1 MPIDDDEDTEYNC
14 GTCDYR
20 STNEDDYMLV
30 GDDLLCEDCRSW
42 CNYCE
47 EYCHNESTH
56 YVEGVG
62 DYCESCWE
70 NHTHYC
76 ERCSCTYSEN
86 ESMYNIEDRGEYW
99 CEGCYEDNGSY
110 CDECDTYYFNEC
122 NDCNRSG
129 SGRVME
135 YNDKPEPIFHGYS
148 KDNLYFG
155 LELEMEISDNKS
167 EYNSAVQYVSG
178 RLDNDWIYLKS
189 DSSIGRLDSSKVGP
203 DGFEMVSHPAS
214 LDYWSD
220 KSQDLWDTLDGLRT
234 HYNARSWNAKSN
246 CGIHIHISR
255 AGFKSGAHTHR
266 FLALVYKNTKYMK
279 RFAGRDCNRYATF
292 TDVWKFDEDNKPY
305 MSFADKVYC
314 DLNKVRLYGG
324 VVNDTERMSAVNTR
338 NLNTIELRFFRGT
351 TKPKGVLATI
361 ELAHA
366 MVEYTRN
373 LTLSDVKLGMLDWE
387 WFVDYIQVNNGL
399 YPNAY
404 ARIPELDKVRLDKPE
419 LINA

>member
-1 MPIDDDEDTEYNC
+1 MPIDDEESEYTCASCSHASTDENDFVAV
-14 GTCDYR
+14 
-20 STNEDDYMLV
+20 DD
-30 GDDLLCEDCRSW
+30 GLLCESCRSC
-42 CNYCE
+42 CNLCDTWI
-47 EYCHNESTH
+47 HSDNAH

-70 NHTHYC
+70 NNTFYC
-76 ERCSCTYSEN
+76 EGCNNTYDTD
-86 ESMYNIEDRGEYW
+86 YTQYYIEDRNEHW
-99 CEGCYEDNGSY
+99 CEGCYE
-110 CDECDTYYFNEC
+110 
-122 NDCNRSG
+122 RSG
-129 SGRVME
+129 NWCESCDQYYHRSCESCGGGRVLDYGE
-135 YNDKPEPIFHGYS
+135 KPDPIFHGYS

-155 LELEMEISDNKS
+155 LELEMEISDNGR
-167 EYNSAVQYVSG
+167 EYKNAAEYVSS
-178 RLDNDWIYLKS
+178 RLNDDWIYLKS
-189 DSSIGRLDSSKVGP
+189 DSSIGNNDGVKVGP
-203 DGFEMVSHPAS
+203 NGFEMVSHPAS

-234 HYNARSWNAKSN
+234 KHNARSWNAKSN

-279 RFAGRDCNRYATF
+279 RFAGRDCSKYATF
-292 TDVWKFDEDNKPY
+292 TDVWKYDEDNKPY
-305 MSFADKVYC
+305 MSFADKVMC
-314 DLNKVRLYGG
+314 DTNEHRLYGRG
-324 VVNDTERMSAVNTR
+324 SVNNTERMSAVNTR
-338 NLNTIELRFFRGT
+338 NLHTIELRFFRGT

-373 LTLSDVKLGMLDWE
+373 LTISDVKLGMLDWE

-404 ARIPELDKVRLDKPE
+404 ARIPELDKVRLNYPE

>member
-1 MPIDDDEDTEYNC
+1 MPIDDELIEC
-14 GTCDYR
+14 ASCAIGI
-20 STNEDDYMLV
+20 SP
-30 GDDLLCEDCRSW
+30 DDLATTLGGDALCVGCRI
-42 CNYCE
+42 YCE
-47 EYCHNESTH
+47 RCDNYDYEDNSR

-62 DYCESCWE
+62 TWCEPCADNHTFWCESCE
-70 NHTHYC
+70 
-76 ERCSCTYSEN
+76 SLYSDN
-86 ESMYNIEDRGEYW
+86 DSSYQVADIDQYW
-99 CEGCYEDNGSY
+99 CQDCCSNNAYWCDS
-110 CDECDTYYFNEC
+110 CDEYNRDACENCD
-122 NDCNRSG
+122 G
-129 SGRVME
+129 SARVLE
-135 YNDKPEPIFHGYS
+135 YNEKPEPIFHGYS

-155 LELEMEISDNKS
+155 LELEMEISDNKL
-167 EYNSAVQYVSG
+167 EYNNAVEYVSN

-189 DSSIGRLDSSKVGP
+189 DSSIGNSPNGKVGP
-203 DGFEMVSHPAS
+203 NGFEMVSHPAS

-220 KSQDLWDTLDGLRT
+220 KCQDLWDTLDGLRT
-234 HYNARSWNAKSN
+234 RHNARSWNAKSN

-279 RFAGRDCNRYATF
+279 RFAGRDCGRYATF
-292 TDVWKFDEDNKPY
+292 TDVWKYDEDNRPY
-305 MSFADKVYC
+305 MSFADKVAC
-314 DLNKVRLYGG
+314 DINQARLYGRG
-324 VVNDTERMSAVNTR
+324 AVNDTERMSAVNTR
-338 NLNTIELRFFRGT
+338 NLHTIELRFFRGT

-373 LTLSDVKLGMLDWE
+373 LTLSDVKLGMLNWD

-404 ARIPELDKVRLDKPE
+404 ARIPELDKVKLNYPE

>member
-1 MPIDDDEDTEYNC
+1 
-14 GTCDYR
+14 
-20 STNEDDYMLV
+20 
-30 GDDLLCEDCRSW
+30 
-42 CNYCE
+42 
-47 EYCHNESTH
+47 
-56 YVEGVG
+56 
-62 DYCESCWE
+62 
-70 NHTHYC
+70 
-76 ERCSCTYSEN
+76 
-86 ESMYNIEDRGEYW
+86 MYNIEDRGEYW
-99 CEGCYEDNGSY
+99 CEACYEDNGSY
-110 CDECDTYYFNEC
+110 CDECDTYYYNEC
-122 NDCNRSG
+122 NDCNSIG
-129 SGRVME
+129 GRVLE
-135 YNDKPEPIFHGYS
+135 YSFKPEPIFRGYS
-148 KDNLYFG
+148 KDKLYFG

-167 EYNSAVQYVSG
+167 EYNGAVQYVSG
-178 RLDNDWIYLKS
+178 RLDSDWIYLKA
-189 DSSIGRLDSSKVGP
+189 DSSIGRLDGSKVGP
-203 DGFEMVSHPAS
+203 EGFEMVSHPAS

-255 AGFKSGAHTHR
+255 AGFKGGAHTHR
-266 FLALVYKNTKYMK
+266 FLTLVYKNTKYMK
-279 RFAGRDCNRYATF
+279 RFAGRDCGKYATF
-292 TDVWKFDEDNKPY
+292 TDVWKFNEDNKPY
-305 MSFADKVYC
+305 MSFADKVAY
-314 DLNKVRLYGG
+314 DLDKIRLYGG

-338 NLNTIELRFFRGT
+338 NLHTIELRFFRGT

-404 ARIPELDKVRLDKPE
+404 ARIPELDKIVLDKPE